1 MLAERKMLAVGKCWH
16 KQSAGVV
23 LHMLN
28 SNSFFW
34 VSFDPESKKNI
45 PYDSRSSRHLEAALR
60 DKMTDV
66 TLLLDVEEAG
76 FIANVQLDLV
86 GGEDVQRSANSTG
99 ERSVCRAESGATTIT
114 FEGVT
119 HDLQEDWAC
128 SFQRV
133 AWVHL
138 DPVTGAVLPYTK
150 ENAALAE

>member
-1 MLAERKMLAVGKCWH
+1 MLAERKLLAVGKCWH

-23 LHMLN
+23 LHMLT

-66 TLLLDVEEAG
+66 TLLLDVEEAV

-86 GGEDVQRSANSTG
+86 GGEDVQRLANSTG
-99 ERSVCRAESGATTIT
+99 CVWYGMHE
-114 FEGVT
+114 
-119 HDLQEDWAC
+119 
-128 SFQRV
+128 
-133 AWVHL
+133 
-138 DPVTGAVLPYTK
+138 
-150 ENAALAE
+150 

>member
-1 MLAERKMLAVGKCWH
+1 
-16 KQSAGVV
+16 
-23 LHMLN
+23 
-28 SNSFFW
+28 
-34 VSFDPESKKNI
+34 
-45 PYDSRSSRHLEAALR
+45 
-60 DKMTDV
+60 MTDV
-66 TLLLDVEEAG
+66 TLLVDVEEAG

-99 ERSVCRAESGATTIT
+99 ERSVCSAESGATTIT